1 MAKPKKKYTEPVSLP
16 MLPLRGLMVFP
27 HMVLHFDAGRKKSIA
42 ALDQAMEENQ
52 RIFLV
57 AQRDMDVDDPAV
69 DDIYHV
75 GTIACVKQVLRLP
88 GGNVRLLVE
97 GKSRAVLRAV
107 TQEEPYFMGALD
119 EVLEQGTPVS
129 IETDALLR
137 TAHHY
142 FEEYCKMSGRI
153 SGETMQ
159 SVLEIEDPG
168 QLADIIAANVLS
180 KIEDRQQVLEEF
192 DELARIDSESFGDR
206 EMADRLKEKLA
217 ELGIQA
223 KEDDTAE
230 KIGGNAG
237 NLFGTLKG
245 GLSGTPILLS
255 GHMDTVAPG
264 IGKKPVFHEDGTI
277 TSDGTTVLGADD
289 LTGVI
294 AILEGIRAAQEAG
307 IPHRDI
313 EILFAAA
320 EEPFTRGS
328 SEFDFSQM
336 KAKESYVLDVT
347 GPVGT
352 AILQAPTIL
361 SFEAAVKG
369 RAAHAGF
376 EPEKGIHAIQTA
388 ARAIAALKLGHV
400 DEETTLNVG
409 LISGGSVVNAVPEL
423 CTCRGEIRSYSH
435 EKAMETLEDV
445 RAVFETAV
453 KEAGAELSFTHRLHV
468 KAFHLEPVAPV
479 AVHFA
484 GACRTLGIEPK
495 FGSTFGGSDGNTMMQ
510 HGIPCAVLSCGM
522 YDVHSVREYAKV
534 GDIVNGARLIAEL
547 ITQGQEASIE

>member
-1 MAKPKKKYTEPVSLP
+1 MADP
-16 MLPLRGLMVFP
+16 
-27 HMVLHFDAGRKKSIA
+27 D
-42 ALDQAMEENQ
+42 
-52 RIFLV
+52 RIQINE
-57 AQRDMDVDDPAV
+57 AR
-69 DDIYHV
+69 I
-75 GTIACVKQVLRLP
+75 
-88 GGNVRLLVE
+88 
-97 GKSRAVLRAV
+97 RA
-107 TQEEPYFMGALD
+107 
-119 EVLEQGTPVS
+119 
-129 IETDALLR
+129 
-137 TAHHY
+137 
-142 FEEYCKMSGRI
+142 
-153 SGETMQ
+153 
-159 SVLEIEDPG
+159 
-168 QLADIIAANVLS
+168 
-180 KIEDRQQVLEEF
+180 EF
-192 DELARIDSESFGDR
+192 DELARIDSESFGER
-206 EMADRLKEKLA
+206 QMADRLKEKLA

-245 GLSGTPILLS
+245 GMSGTPILLS

-294 AILEGIRAAQEAG
+294 AILEGIRAVQEAE

-388 ARAIAALKLGHV
+388 TRAIAALKLGHV

-453 KEAGAELSFTHRLHV
+453 K
-468 KAFHLEPVAPV
+468 AFHLEPDSPV

>member
-1 MAKPKKKYTEPVSLP
+1 M
-16 MLPLRGLMVFP
+16 
-27 HMVLHFDAGRKKSIA
+27 
-42 ALDQAMEENQ
+42 
-52 RIFLV
+52 
-57 AQRDMDVDDPAV
+57 
-69 DDIYHV
+69 
-75 GTIACVKQVLRLP
+75 
-88 GGNVRLLVE
+88 
-97 GKSRAVLRAV
+97 
-107 TQEEPYFMGALD
+107 
-119 EVLEQGTPVS
+119 
-129 IETDALLR
+129 
-137 TAHHY
+137 
-142 FEEYCKMSGRI
+142 
-153 SGETMQ
+153 
-159 SVLEIEDPG
+159 
-168 QLADIIAANVLS
+168 
-180 KIEDRQQVLEEF
+180 
-192 DELARIDSESFGDR
+192 
-206 EMADRLKEKLA
+206 
-217 ELGIQA
+217 
-223 KEDDTAE
+223 
-230 KIGGNAG
+230 
-237 NLFGTLKG
+237 
-245 GLSGTPILLS
+245 SGTPILLS

-294 AILEGIRAAQEAG
+294 AILEGIRAVQEAE

-388 ARAIAALKLGHV
+388 ARAIAALRLGHV

-409 LISGGSVVNAVPEL
+409 MISGGSVVNAVPEL

-435 EKAMETLEDV
+435 EKAIETLEDV
-445 RAVFETAV
+445 RHVFETAV

-468 KAFHLEPVAPV
+468 KAFHLEPDSPV

-484 GACRTLGIEPK
+484 GAVPHPGNRAEIRQHLRRQRRKHDDAARNPMRGAFLRYVRCSFRAGGMRRW
-495 FGSTFGGSDGNTMMQ
+495 GS
-510 HGIPCAVLSCGM
+510 
-522 YDVHSVREYAKV
+522 
-534 GDIVNGARLIAEL
+534 IVNGAEIDRGTDYA
-547 ITQGQEASIE
+547 GAKKRV

>member
-1 MAKPKKKYTEPVSLP
+1 MADP
-16 MLPLRGLMVFP
+16 
-27 HMVLHFDAGRKKSIA
+27 D
-42 ALDQAMEENQ
+42 
-52 RIFLV
+52 RIQINE
-57 AQRDMDVDDPAV
+57 AR
-69 DDIYHV
+69 I
-75 GTIACVKQVLRLP
+75 
-88 GGNVRLLVE
+88 
-97 GKSRAVLRAV
+97 RA
-107 TQEEPYFMGALD
+107 
-119 EVLEQGTPVS
+119 
-129 IETDALLR
+129 
-137 TAHHY
+137 
-142 FEEYCKMSGRI
+142 
-153 SGETMQ
+153 
-159 SVLEIEDPG
+159 
-168 QLADIIAANVLS
+168 
-180 KIEDRQQVLEEF
+180 EF
-192 DELARIDSESFGDR
+192 DELARIDSESFGER
-206 EMADRLKEKLA
+206 QMADRLKEKLA

-294 AILEGIRAAQEAG
+294 AILEGIRAVQEAG

>member
-1 MAKPKKKYTEPVSLP
+1 MADP
-16 MLPLRGLMVFP
+16 
-27 HMVLHFDAGRKKSIA
+27 D
-42 ALDQAMEENQ
+42 
-52 RIFLV
+52 RIQINE
-57 AQRDMDVDDPAV
+57 AR
-69 DDIYHV
+69 I
-75 GTIACVKQVLRLP
+75 
-88 GGNVRLLVE
+88 
-97 GKSRAVLRAV
+97 RA
-107 TQEEPYFMGALD
+107 
-119 EVLEQGTPVS
+119 
-129 IETDALLR
+129 
-137 TAHHY
+137 
-142 FEEYCKMSGRI
+142 
-153 SGETMQ
+153 
-159 SVLEIEDPG
+159 
-168 QLADIIAANVLS
+168 
-180 KIEDRQQVLEEF
+180 EF
-192 DELARIDSESFGDR
+192 DELARIDSESFGER
-206 EMADRLKEKLA
+206 EMAERLKEKLA

-245 GLSGTPILLS
+245 GLPGTPILLS

-294 AILEGIRAAQEAG
+294 AILEGIRAVQEAG
-307 IPHRDI
+307 ILHRDI

-388 ARAIAALKLGHV
+388 TRAIAALKLG
-400 DEETTLNVG
+400 TWMRKQ
-409 LISGGSVVNAVPEL
+409 P
-423 CTCRGEIRSYSH
+423 
-435 EKAMETLEDV
+435 
-445 RAVFETAV
+445 
-453 KEAGAELSFTHRLHV
+453 
-468 KAFHLEPVAPV
+468 
-479 AVHFA
+479 
-484 GACRTLGIEPK
+484 
-495 FGSTFGGSDGNTMMQ
+495 
-510 HGIPCAVLSCGM
+510 
-522 YDVHSVREYAKV
+522 
-534 GDIVNGARLIAEL
+534 
-547 ITQGQEASIE
+547 

>member
-1 MAKPKKKYTEPVSLP
+1 MADP
-16 MLPLRGLMVFP
+16 
-27 HMVLHFDAGRKKSIA
+27 D
-42 ALDQAMEENQ
+42 
-52 RIFLV
+52 RIQINE
-57 AQRDMDVDDPAV
+57 AR
-69 DDIYHV
+69 I
-75 GTIACVKQVLRLP
+75 
-88 GGNVRLLVE
+88 
-97 GKSRAVLRAV
+97 RA
-107 TQEEPYFMGALD
+107 
-119 EVLEQGTPVS
+119 
-129 IETDALLR
+129 
-137 TAHHY
+137 
-142 FEEYCKMSGRI
+142 
-153 SGETMQ
+153 
-159 SVLEIEDPG
+159 
-168 QLADIIAANVLS
+168 
-180 KIEDRQQVLEEF
+180 EF
-192 DELARIDSESFGDR
+192 DELARIDSESFGER

-245 GLSGTPILLS
+245 GMSGTPILLS

-294 AILEGIRAAQEAG
+294 AILEGIRAVQEAG

-453 KEAGAELSFTHRLHV
+453 KEAGQSFLSHTASMSKPSIWNRTRRWQFILPGPAAPGNRAEIRQHLRRQRRKHDDAARNPMRGAFLRYVRCSFRAGVCEGGGYCEWGEIDRGTDY
-468 KAFHLEPVAPV
+468 
-479 AVHFA
+479 A
-484 GACRTLGIEPK
+484 GAR
-495 FGSTFGGSDGNTMMQ
+495 S
-510 HGIPCAVLSCGM
+510 
-522 YDVHSVREYAKV
+522 EYRVKLKNV
-534 GDIVNGARLIAEL
+534 DIAERL
-547 ITQGQEASIE
+547 YYFTKTII

>member
-107 TQEEPYFMGALD
+107 TQEEPYFVGALD

-192 DELARIDSESFGDR
+192 DELARIDSESFGER

-484 GACRTLGIEPK
+484 GDCRTLGIEPK

-547 ITQGQEASIE
+547 ITQGQEASI

>member
-1 MAKPKKKYTEPVSLP
+1 MAQIEINE
-16 MLPLRGLMVFP
+16 
-27 HMVLHFDAGRKKSIA
+27 A
-42 ALDQAMEENQ
+42 
-52 RIFLV
+52 RI
-57 AQRDMDVDDPAV
+57 
-69 DDIYHV
+69 
-75 GTIACVKQVLRLP
+75 
-88 GGNVRLLVE
+88 
-97 GKSRAVLRAV
+97 RA
-107 TQEEPYFMGALD
+107 
-119 EVLEQGTPVS
+119 
-129 IETDALLR
+129 
-137 TAHHY
+137 
-142 FEEYCKMSGRI
+142 
-153 SGETMQ
+153 
-159 SVLEIEDPG
+159 
-168 QLADIIAANVLS
+168 
-180 KIEDRQQVLEEF
+180 EF
-192 DELARIDSESFGDR
+192 GELARIDSESFGER
-206 EMADRLKEKLA
+206 EMADRLKERLA

-245 GLSGTPILLS
+245 GLSGPPILLS

-264 IGKKPVFHEDGTI
+264 LGKKPVFHEDGTI

-294 AILEGIRAAQEAG
+294 AILEGIRAVQDAG

-328 SEFDFSQM
+328 SEFDFSQV
-336 KAKESYVLDVT
+336 KARESYVLDVT

-453 KEAGAELSFTHRLHV
+453 KEAGAELSFTHRLPSGTGRAGGSSFCRGLPHPGNRAEIRQHLRRQRR
-468 KAFHLEPVAPV
+468 KHDDAARNPMRGAFLRYVRCSFRAGVCEGGGYCEWGEIDRGTDY
-479 AVHFA
+479 A
-484 GACRTLGIEPK
+484 GAR
-495 FGSTFGGSDGNTMMQ
+495 S
-510 HGIPCAVLSCGM
+510 
-522 YDVHSVREYAKV
+522 EYRVKLKNV
-534 GDIVNGARLIAEL
+534 DIAERL
-547 ITQGQEASIE
+547 YYFTKTII

>member
-1 MAKPKKKYTEPVSLP
+1 MT
-16 MLPLRGLMVFP
+16 
-27 HMVLHFDAGRKKSIA
+27 DT
-42 ALDQAMEENQ
+42 D
-52 RIFLV
+52 RIQINE
-57 AQRDMDVDDPAV
+57 AR
-69 DDIYHV
+69 I
-75 GTIACVKQVLRLP
+75 
-88 GGNVRLLVE
+88 
-97 GKSRAVLRAV
+97 RA
-107 TQEEPYFMGALD
+107 
-119 EVLEQGTPVS
+119 
-129 IETDALLR
+129 
-137 TAHHY
+137 
-142 FEEYCKMSGRI
+142 
-153 SGETMQ
+153 
-159 SVLEIEDPG
+159 
-168 QLADIIAANVLS
+168 
-180 KIEDRQQVLEEF
+180 EF
-192 DELARIDSESFGDR
+192 DELARIDSESFGER

-245 GLSGTPILLS
+245 GMSGTPILLS

-294 AILEGIRAAQEAG
+294 AILEGIRAVQEAE

-320 EEPFTRGS
+320 EEPFT
-328 SEFDFSQM
+328 
-336 KAKESYVLDVT
+336 T
-347 GPVGT
+347 
-352 AILQAPTIL
+352 ILQAPTIL

-400 DEETTLNVG
+400 DEETTLTVG

-468 KAFHLEPVAPV
+468 KAFHLEPDAPV